1 MQNQI
6 VKYADFKGNIF
17 LPTLPPCAL
26 SFKQRQLLQQKLGI
40 SHNATVTQKRSSQVR
55 APSIISNYMIISSR
69 HWSNPSLW
77 AVCFLLLLNKMKSSS
92 RTPLLWRRQVFVLSN
107 QNLFR
112 TSLYMFVPALSVVLN
127 LNCFSSP
134 WYLVPWCIYRKI
146 ISSFKL
152 HFARNSNV
160 RNRLT
165 NLLQWIGTDR
175 HTHRG

>member
-1 MQNQI
+1 MQI
-6 VKYADFKGNIF
+6 LKEISSF
-17 LPTLPPCAL
+17 PPSHPVLYHL
-26 SFKQRQLLQQKLGI
+26 SSGSSYSKNWVF
-40 SHNATVTQKRSSQVR
+40 HVTVTQKQSSQVQ

-77 AVCFLLLLNKMKSSS
+77 AVCFLLLLYKMKSSS
-92 RTPLLWRRQVFVLSN
+92 RTPLLWRRRVFLLSN

-134 WYLVPWCIYRKI
+134 WYLVPWYIYRKI

-152 HFARNSNV
+152 HFAWNSNV
-160 RNRLT
+160 RNRLA
-165 NLLQWIGTDR
+165 NLLQWIGMDR
-175 HTHRG
+175 HTHTQRLEHSF